1 MSLQE
6 LLVPTH
12 TPTGPRGHA
21 PPSQSAHACIS
32 RELHTCQAAQG
43 TWLQSRIQAWRGG
56 DWDPEA

>member
-6 LLVPTH
+6 LPVPTH
-12 TPTGPRGHA
+12 MATGPHGHA
-21 PPSQSAHACIS
+21 PPQSAHACIS

-43 TWLQSRIQAWRGG
+43 TWRQSRIQAWRGG